1 MSKMKTEGS
10 FYGVPL
16 KILVRLLRLK
26 LIPFENIKVDFFKDQ
41 DVAFQYYDF
50 EDQDSCDFLSR
61 S

>member
-41 DVAFQYYDF
+41 DVAF
-50 EDQDSCDFLSR
+50 
-61 S
+61 